1 MEIVSGDL
9 LQMGRDGKFDIIV
22 QGCNCFNTMGSGIA
36 KSIREQF
43 PDAWL
48 ADQETLAGDRNK
60 LHNYTIG
67 LGGRLVIINAYT
79 QYSFNKAGETND
91 VFEYESFY
99 SILKKLETR
108 FGKYRFGFPMIGMG
122 LAGGRKDVIL
132 GMLQDFGNAVEEKG
146 GSVTVVEY
154 VPT

>member
-1 MEIVSGDL
+1 MNLIKGDL
-9 LQMGRDGKFDIIV
+9 LQMGRDNQFDIV
-22 QGCNCFNTMGSGIA
+22 VHGCNCFNTMGGGIA
-36 KSIREQF
+36 RQVKEQF

-67 LGGRLVIINAYT
+67 MSGRLVIINAYT
-79 QYSFNKAGETND
+79 QYGFNKTGEAAD
-91 VFEYESFY
+91 LFEYESFY

-122 LAGGRKDVIL
+122 LAGGRQDVIL
-132 GMLQDFGNAVEEKG
+132 GMLQDFGNSIEPKG
-146 GSVTVVEY
+146 GTVTVVEY
-154 VPT
+154 ESA